1 MDRKIGNFLI
11 SFGALPCPLNKSRI
25 WPDEPAAGGRRQIT
39 NERDHGGRPGRY
51 PGVVRTGSAAGDDD
65 RMALGNLSAGA
76 SGPEV
81 KAVQQGLN
89 IRGAGP
95 TLKEDGIFGRRT
107 EHAVRHYQSRHGLNV
122 DGIVGAETRRSL
134 FWIGVAT
141 VTVIGRRDPKV
152 TYLWPQRAPA
162 LPDRPA
168 SLAPGQSQRP
178 DFEDLNTTICSGL
191 SATSI
196 RPRHI
201 WPLTLPVPMPA
212 MPEWNFTIEPLRP
225 AAPAKPFGFVY
236 DHVELQPG
244 EESAFPIGS
253 HRQDAFVL
261 TMQSIYRRG
270 PDDGPHLQAPPGV
283 QIGAPFVNGAWTI
296 NPFVQITDVD
306 RLGALG
312 AFHCWQPYAQIGFQ
326 TSGPDV
332 PPQPAAAGSLFPV
345 NLTLNIVKDVFL
357 LGFGASVALSL
368 DLHSGRI
375 QAAPQLSFGL
385 TVELGRPDGSL

>member
-1 MDRKIGNFLI
+1 ML
-11 SFGALPCPLNKSRI
+11 
-25 WPDEPAAGGRRQIT
+25 Q
-39 NERDHGGRPGRY
+39 
-51 PGVVRTGSAAGDDD
+51 
-65 RMALGNLSAGA
+65 
-76 SGPEV
+76 
-81 KAVQQGLN
+81 
-89 IRGAGP
+89 
-95 TLKEDGIFGRRT
+95 EDGVFGRRT
-107 EHAVRHYQSRHGLNV
+107 DHAVRNYQSRHGLKV

-152 TYLWPQRAPA
+152 TYLWPQRAPT
-162 LPDRPA
+162 LPDRSESLSPGERQPA
-168 SLAPGQSQRP
+168 
-178 DFEDLNTTICSGL
+178 DFEDLNTAICSGL

-201 WPLTLPVPMPA
+201 WPLALPVPMPA
-212 MPEWNFTIEPLRP
+212 MPEWHFTIEPLRP

-244 EESAFPIGS
+244 EQSTFPVGS
-253 HRQDAFVL
+253 ERQDAFVL

-270 PDDGPHLQAPPGV
+270 PDDGPGLQATLGA

-312 AFHCWQPYAQIGFQ
+312 AFHYWQPYAQIGFQ
-326 TSGPDV
+326 TSGPGA
-332 PPQPAAAGSLFPV
+332 PQQPAAAGSLFPV
-345 NLTLNIVKDVFL
+345 NLTLNIVKDVFS
-357 LGFGASVALSL
+357 LGFGTGVALNL

-375 QAAPQLSFGL
+375 QAGPQLSFGL
-385 TVELGRPDGSL
+385 TVELGRPDGPL

>member
-1 MDRKIGNFLI
+1 
-11 SFGALPCPLNKSRI
+11 
-25 WPDEPAAGGRRQIT
+25 
-39 NERDHGGRPGRY
+39 
-51 PGVVRTGSAAGDDD
+51 
-65 RMALGNLSAGA
+65 MALGNLSAGA

-95 TLKEDGIFGRRT
+95 TLKEDGIFGPKT
-107 EHAVRHYQSRHGLNV
+107 QHVVRHYQSRHGLKV
-122 DGIVGAETRRSL
+122 DGIVGSETRRSL
-134 FWIGVAT
+134 FWMGVAT

-152 TYLWPQRAPA
+152 TYLWPQRAPT
-162 LPDRPA
+162 LPGRA
-168 SLAPGQSQRP
+168 ARLVPGQA
-178 DFEDLNTTICSGL
+178 DDCEDLNQTICSGL

-201 WPLTLPVPMPA
+201 WPLALPVPMPA
-212 MPEWNFTIEPLRP
+212 LPDWNFTIEPLRP

-244 EESAFPIGS
+244 EQSTFPISGQ
-253 HRQDAFVL
+253 RQDAFVL

-270 PDDGPHLQAPPGV
+270 PDDGQNLQAALGV
-283 QIGAPFVNGAWTI
+283 QVGAPFMNGQWAI

-312 AFHCWQPYAQIGFQ
+312 AFHYWQPYAQIGFQ
-326 TSGPDV
+326 TTGPGA
-332 PPQPAAAGSLFPV
+332 PQQPAVTGSLFPV
-345 NLTLNIVKDVFL
+345 NLTLNIVKDVFS
-357 LGFGASVALSL
+357 LGFGAGVALNL

-375 QAAPQLSFGL
+375 QAGRQLSFGL
-385 TVELGRPDGSL
+385 TVELGRPDGPL